1 MSTHR
6 VFIAL
11 SAALFSFYLFTPAR
25 AADFDPGENPPYAAA
40 VLVEVETGTVLFAYN
55 AHEQR
60 SPASTQKLL
69 LELVAMEMIKS
80 GKFSLRDSVHV
91 SARASRTGGLQV
103 FLAQ

>member
-60 SPASTQKLL
+60 SQ
-69 LELVAMEMIKS
+69 
-80 GKFSLRDSVHV
+80 
-91 SARASRTGGLQV
+91 ARAENTPLEAPAM
-103 FLAQ
+103 LARPRIRAPQE